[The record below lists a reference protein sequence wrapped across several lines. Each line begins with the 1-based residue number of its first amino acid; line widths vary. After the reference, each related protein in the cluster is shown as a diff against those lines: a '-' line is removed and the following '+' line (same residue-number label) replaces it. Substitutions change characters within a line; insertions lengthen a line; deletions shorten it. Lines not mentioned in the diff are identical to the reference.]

1 MMTTKMIL
9 ALAMAA
15 GLAACSM
22 EDPPAPVATPAT
34 PHTDAPRVDNAP
46 PPMPAPQATTSGPT
60 AQDSKATNPTGA
72 LDKREEQNA
81 MPMAGHGNNHSS
93 PALDPKDKADPG
105 RS

>member
-93 PALDPKDKADPG
+93 PSLEPAPKK
-105 RS
+105 